1 MVLDPSSNI
10 GKLKHK
16 LTAKTTTDANENGS
30 NKPLIQDTDASGK
43 ADDALLSQIQD
54 EKVIAY
60 ASRNLTKY

>member
-1 MVLDPSSNI
+1 M
-10 GKLKHK
+10 
-16 LTAKTTTDANENGS
+16 TAKTTTDANENGS

-60 ASRNLTKY
+60 ASRNLSKY